1 MHAIIRT
8 TIVAPLIR
16 LRVRRVLPIAGEV
29 ITGIG
34 QTVTPMQTVARATQ
48 YTRYRILPLSDLL
61 QIPPAELANALMV
74 HAGDRVKQG
83 MMLVDKKGFL
93 GRRQQYQSICFR

>member
-34 QTVTPMQTVARATQ
+34 HEVDFT
-48 YTRYRILPLSDLL
+48 
-61 QIPPAELANALMV
+61 LADFA
-74 HAGDRVKQG
+74 
-83 MMLVDKKGFL
+83 
-93 GRRQQYQSICFR
+93 